1 MRSKSNRNFPTA
13 GGLTSR
19 REVLRHG
26 AAIAAVSAL
35 APSFPRFARAQT
47 ATTFEYYISP
57 TGSDSNTGSI
67 SSPWAI
73 TSLQA
78 NHGNNAKI
86 AGKRVGLLPGTYHI
100 GGMESGSN
108 PGNYSYSV
116 LSPPF
121 GAAGSPTYI
130 GSSDSNGNYSPRTAT
145 IQWTDSGGGLA
156 NCNGGLI
163 GPEYVPSNYSGS
175 TPGYITID
183 GLIIDCGN
191 SSGGHAVQVMSDYG
205 NGGMYENSSVT
216 APVAIIIQNCEIR
229 NIAATDVGNN
239 DAFIFF
245 RGCNGG
251 IVQNCYLHDISKPSQ
266 SDHAHAIE
274 EYGSQNCQYIYNTV
288 VRCTGGIESKGG
300 CAGTVVAY
308 NYITASQFAA
318 LMGFDGATGN
328 PNKPNTPYSIHHNI
342 LDGNVGGAGAPC
354 LTGDQNIALNYQD
367 INYYNNTIYDSR
379 SGSQQEVRL
388 GTTGGATVTFYNNI
402 ICTPALTG
410 GGGSAHPGIVNLSSG
425 GYTTVDYNCYYM
437 AGFNLGMDGSTY
449 SSLSAWQSATRA
461 DLHSWVQQPGFVGSI
476 TSGNGPAQFKLAA
489 AAALVAAGQGGLNVG
504 AWDGKVTQIGCNFA
518 PGSVSGT
525 QTVDPNAPVLITVS

>member
-1 MRSKSNRNFPTA
+1 MRSKSNRSFPTA

-19 REVLRHG
+19 REVLRKG
-26 AAIAAVSAL
+26 AAIAAVGVL
-35 APSFPRFARAQT
+35 APSLPRFARA
-47 ATTFEYYISP
+47 ATGPFDYYIST
-57 TGSDSNTGSI
+57 TGSDSNAGSL

-73 TSLQA
+73 TSLKA
-78 NHGNNAKI
+78 NNANNAKI
-86 AGKRVGLLPGTYHI
+86 AGKRVGLLPGTYNI

-121 GAAGSPTYI
+121 GSSGSPTYI
-130 GSSDSNGNYSPRTAT
+130 GSSDSSGNYSPRTAT
-145 IQWTDSGGGLA
+145 IKWTDSGGGIA

-163 GPEYVPSNYSGS
+163 GPEYVPSNYSG

-205 NGGMYENSSVT
+205 NGGMYETTAVT
-216 APVAIIIQNCEIR
+216 APVGIIIQNCEIR

-239 DAFIFF
+239 DALVFF

-300 CAGTVVAY
+300 CGGTVVAY

-318 LMGFDGATGN
+318 LMGFDGGTGN
-328 PNKPNTPYSIHHNI
+328 PNKPNTAYSIHHNI
-342 LDGNVGGAGAPC
+342 LDGNVGAAGAPC

-388 GTTGGATVTFYNNI
+388 GTTSGATVAFYNNI
-402 ICTPALTG
+402 ICTPAVTG
-410 GGGSAHPGIVNLSSG
+410 GGNSAHPGVVNLSSG
-425 GYTTVDYNCYYM
+425 GYTTVDNNCYCM
-437 AGFNLGMDGSTY
+437 AAFCLGVDGNTY
-449 SSLSAWQSATRA
+449 SSLSAWQSATHA
-461 DLHSWVQQPGFVGSI
+461 DAHSWAQEPGFVGSI
-476 TSGNGPAQFKLAA
+476 TSGGGPAQFKLATTT
-489 AAALVAAGQGGLNVG
+489 ALVAGGQGGVNVG
-504 AWDGKVTQIGCNFA
+504 AWDGQVTQIGCNFA

-525 QTVDPNAPVLITVS
+525 PTVDPSPPVLTVS